1 MSGPPL
7 PLRELDAQ
15 ESVTPSEDW
24 ASEDEAEDYDNY
36 YGEEDTD
43 VYLITSG

>member
-1 MSGPPL
+1 MSL
-7 PLRELDAQ
+7 EAQ

-24 ASEDEAEDYDNY
+24 ASDEEADDYDNY

-43 VYLITSG
+43 VHLVASG